1 MKEEELNTMQP
12 AAHGFKYVNVQDI
25 YVILIVNSL

>member
-12 AAHGFKYVNVQDI
+12 TAHGFKYVNFVKVRI
-25 YVILIVNSL
+25 FI